1 MKQAS
6 FSTLLSKR
14 LVLALLMAL
23 VFVSQCCEETPKADS
38 FFYINDQLFVI
49 VSPKTDEQGVQAGQ
63 RRVNQRFKNHQDETS
78 YPYEF
83 EWALATFGKNNGLI
97 YRVLI
102 ATAKKRL
109 QIKLKS
115 NQYACA

>member
-38 FFYINDQLFVI
+38 FFI
-49 VSPKTDEQGVQAGQ
+49 
-63 RRVNQRFKNHQDETS
+63 
-78 YPYEF
+78 
-83 EWALATFGKNNGLI
+83 
-97 YRVLI
+97 
-102 ATAKKRL
+102 
-109 QIKLKS
+109 
-115 NQYACA
+115 